1 MLYLCDHCD
10 CVFLQSQTWLFPV
23 DLTETSHL
31 RTVLGRPDMQAL
43 VFHQNAN
50 NIICNI
56 QGNII
61 VVLIGEKKKQL
72 ADESTCPPHFSIIL
86 ITMAEIKGNMLY
98 NDRCLLSGVT
108 VLLLFVSLR
117 PRVAHLDGKKT
128 LVFESS
134 SRRWMRALRRGT
146 SLCPVLCSMIYLF
159 IHTTCLWKWYLG
171 FHVCGYVPC
180 YSTL

>member
-1 MLYLCDHCD
+1 
-10 CVFLQSQTWLFPV
+10 
-23 DLTETSHL
+23 
-31 RTVLGRPDMQAL
+31 MQAL

-61 VVLIGEKKKQL
+61 VVLIGEKKL
-72 ADESTCPPHFSIIL
+72 ADESTCPPHFSIVL

-117 PRVAHLDGKKT
+117 PRVAHLDGGKT

-134 SRRWMRALRRGT
+134 GRR
-146 SLCPVLCSMIYLF
+146 
-159 IHTTCLWKWYLG
+159 
-171 FHVCGYVPC
+171 
-180 YSTL
+180 